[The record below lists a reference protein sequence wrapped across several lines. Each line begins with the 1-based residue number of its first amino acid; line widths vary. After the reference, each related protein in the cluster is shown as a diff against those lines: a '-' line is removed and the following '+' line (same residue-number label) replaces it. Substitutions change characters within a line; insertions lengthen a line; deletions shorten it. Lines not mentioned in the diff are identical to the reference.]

1 MASKLT
7 LADINEAL
15 NHQIIEGSAY
25 LWSCYGPNAR
35 YLDYTIRGL
44 DVTGCVIYD
53 TQTQEVY
60 EASLCDGPIDRA
72 YRWSNP
78 DYYKAHA
85 KEAKKRGVDST
96 VAWDNVKYEEVDVD
110 TWIQIALD
118 FMSSRPVQEEYLLG
132 DSAEWRDDERTGANV
147 QIDIPDRELLQLC
160 LMAHERDIT
169 LNEMVNNILREYID
183 NYGTN

>member
-1 MASKLT
+1 MTDKLT
-7 LADINEAL
+7 LADVDEAL
-15 NHQIIEGSAY
+15 EHKISGGSDYQWA
-25 LWSCYGPNAR
+25 CYGPNAR
-35 YLDYTIRGL
+35 YLDYTINGL
-44 DVTGCVIYD
+44 DVTGSVVYD
-53 TQTQEVY
+53 TRTQEVY
-60 EASLCDGPIDRA
+60 EACLCNGPEDLA

-110 TWIQIALD
+110 SWIQIALD
-118 FMSSRPVQEEYLLG
+118 LVGESPVEEEHLLA
-132 DSAEWRDDERTGANV
+132 DSIEWTDDERTGANV
-147 QIDIPDRELLQLC
+147 QIDLPDRELLQLC

-183 NYGTN
+183 NYGTL

>member
-15 NHQIIEGSAY
+15 NHQITEGSAY
-25 LWSCYGPNAR
+25 QWSCYGPNAR

-44 DVTGCVIYD
+44 DVTSCVIYD

-60 EASLCDGPIDRA
+60 EASLCDGPNDRA

-85 KEAKKRGVDST
+85 KEAKKRGVNPNQ
-96 VAWDNVKYEEVDVD
+96 AWDDVD
-110 TWIQIALD
+110 YISVSVDEWIQAALD
-118 FMSSRPVQEEYLLG
+118 LVSESPVQEEYLHIKETTNTTVEIDL
-132 DSAEWRDDERTGANV
+132 DDT
-147 QIDIPDRELLQLC
+147 ELLQLC

-169 LNEMVNNILREYID
+169 
-183 NYGTN
+183 